1 MERQRKMAKTVYQ
14 KKSNN
19 YEAII
24 LYQARLRPLDTRQR
38 PSTKVL
44 PEIKGKVLSTSLNLK
59 TEFSQILKVF
69 HIDRSTHLDT

>member
-1 MERQRKMAKTVYQ
+1 MGRQRKMAKTVYQ

-24 LYQARLRPLDTRQR
+24 LYQARLRSLDTKQR
-38 PSTKVL
+38 LSTRVL
-44 PEIKGKVLSTSLNLK
+44 PEIKGKVISTSLNLK
-59 TEFSQILKVF
+59 AGSSQILKVF

>member
-1 MERQRKMAKTVYQ
+1 MERQRKMAKTFYQ

-19 YEAII
+19 YEDII
-24 LYQARLRPLDTRQR
+24 FHQARLRPLDTRQQ
-38 PSTKVL
+38 PSTKAS
-44 PEIKGKVLSTSLNLK
+44 PEIKGKVTNTSSNLK